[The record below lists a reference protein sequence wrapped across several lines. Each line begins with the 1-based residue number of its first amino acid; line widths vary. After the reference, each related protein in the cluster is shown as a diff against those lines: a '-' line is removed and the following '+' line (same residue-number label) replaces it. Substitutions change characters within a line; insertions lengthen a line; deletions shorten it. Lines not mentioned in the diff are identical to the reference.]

1 MKLLM
6 ENWKKYMKEALEV
19 RHALPGEMEAA
30 EAGADPG
37 ETTVPKEKKVYAQY
51 WKKADPDVEPGEE
64 LPPDIELD
72 GSEEAMQVGFALSHL
87 KLLLAREENPS
98 EEEIIKA
105 IHDGWDEGSYE
116 YMNLQGHDED

>member
-6 ENWKKYMKEALEV
+6 ENWKKFINESTFAEKAEKAKEI
-19 RHALPGEMEAA
+19 
-30 EAGADPG
+30 
-37 ETTVPKEKKVYAQY
+37 YAQY
-51 WKKADPDVEPGEE
+51 WEKADPYAEPGEE

-72 GSEEAMQVGFALSHL
+72 GSEGAMQVGFALSHL
-87 KLLLAREENPS
+87 KLLLADKEDPS

-116 YMNLQGHDED
+116 YMNLQGRDDD